1 MKLLLLFFFIAPV
14 FRGCAESTYPFDS
27 GCSRELQSV
36 QIVVGKKSV
45 DVEILLCF
53 CTGDDCNSA
62 LSGASTLMT
71 GILSIISPFIYYLIM
86 K

>member
-1 MKLLLLFFFIAPV
+1 MITNVIIILAPV
-14 FRGCAESTYPFDS
+14 FRGCAESTYAFDP

-53 CTGDDCNSA
+53 CTGDNCNSA
-62 LSGASTLMT
+62 LSGASTLLT
-71 GILSIISPFIYYLIM
+71 GILSIISPFIYYIIM